1 MSKMR
6 KKITAVPV
14 LIVLAVLLFGAILFV
29 EKPELLP
36 VTERAQVF
44 AEGGSGETFLPS
56 DPDKKLL
63 AFANQNGLRTEEW
76 PEKLL
81 ELMRNYPETETF
93 VLNYPLLKNS
103 QQTIDLSQYE
113 NCTQVPH
120 LFQWDTQWG
129 YTEYSGD
136 IMGITGCGP
145 TCLSMVCIYLLQ
157 DTQYTPRYIAD
168 YSVDR
173 GYCIDGQGSSWTL
186 ISLGGVEL
194 GLNVTELPL
203 YWDTVRSNLE
213 AGNPIICVLGP
224 GDFTDNGHFV
234 VMSGVV
240 DGKVKILDPN
250 SVANS
255 EKLWEFS
262 QLEGQIENLWVC
274 KAPYPKA

>member
-14 LIVLAVLLFGAILFV
+14 LIILAVLLFGAILFV

-113 NCTQVPH
+113 NCTQVPQ

-168 YSVDR
+168 FSVDR

-186 ISLGGVEL
+186 ISRGGVEL

-213 AGNPIICVLGP
+213 AGNPIICVLGAD
-224 GDFTDNGHFV
+224 DFTDNGHFV

-240 DGKVKILDPN
+240 DGKVKLLDPN

-262 QLEGQIENLWVC
+262 QLESQIENLWVC
-274 KAPYPKA
+274 KAP

>member
-14 LIVLAVLLFGAILFV
+14 LIILAVLLFGAILFV

-36 VTERAQVF
+36 VTERAQVV

-113 NCTQVPH
+113 NCTQVPQ

-186 ISLGGVEL
+186 ISRGGVEL

-224 GDFTDNGHFV
+224 GNFTVNGHFV

-240 DGKVKILDPN
+240 DGKVKLLDPN

-262 QLEGQIENLWVC
+262 QLESQIENLWVC
-274 KAPYPKA
+274 KAP